1 MAVIKLNIFTFFSN
15 MVGSFFE
22 VMYTMYSNVLSYE
35 EIKVVIKDCWV
46 MSKAWRNV
54 TEKAP
59 TIQAGITSA

>member
-1 MAVIKLNIFTFFSN
+1 
-15 MVGSFFE
+15 
-22 VMYTMYSNVLSYE
+22 MYSNVLSYE